1 MTPCSSLLL
10 LSTAATSESRY
21 LARNA
26 RASAVCLRADES
38 SEDPVKRRCG
48 DSPDTRFYR
57 PAARR
62 QKRASA
68 RRLVLSRA
76 RDLVI
81 RRAAP
86 FIDGPDSPRVGEA
99 LEGEMET
106 IPANLPRGEVRSCP
120 RPAKIRTGCRC
131 VARPSA
137 RDRRSPRRPPLPPAG
152 WLRQV
157 GRGRHRL
164 PEAPRGRRHGNRQV
178 SPGEAWF
185 TRARSRPLA
194 RTRSTLK
201 RDPKRAF
208 DSRTARFIATD
219 VEIGFARLFARRQR
233 HARVSSDA
241 RAVCFVTTPTL

>member
-1 MTPCSSLLL
+1 MSHQRTPRND
-10 LSTAATSESRY
+10 AAEILPIPGYR
-21 LARNA
+21 R
-26 RASAVCLRADES
+26 RRDE
-38 SEDPVKRRCG
+38 
-48 DSPDTRFYR
+48 
-57 PAARR
+57 
-62 QKRASA
+62 KRASA

-99 LEGEMET
+99 FEGEMET
-106 IPANLPRGEVRSCP
+106 IPANLPRGEVRSRP

-131 VARPSA
+131 AARPSA
-137 RDRRSPRRPPLPPAG
+137 RDRRSPRRPPLPTAG

-157 GRGRHRL
+157 GRDRHRL

-178 SPGEAWF
+178 RPGEAWF
-185 TRARSRPLA
+185 TRARSRPPA